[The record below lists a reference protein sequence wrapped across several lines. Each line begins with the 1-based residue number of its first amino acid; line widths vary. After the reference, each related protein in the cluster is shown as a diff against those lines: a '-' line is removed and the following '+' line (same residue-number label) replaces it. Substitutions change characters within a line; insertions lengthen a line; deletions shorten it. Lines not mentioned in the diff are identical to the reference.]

1 MARILLVEDEKM
13 LARYVELELTHEGY
27 EVDVANDGREGL
39 DKALEDKHDLML
51 LDLMLPRLS
60 GIEICRRVRQ
70 HSTKPIIMLTAK
82 DDVSDKVMGLDMGA
96 DDYVTKPFAIEELLA
111 RIRVALKHGERART
125 GADSDGRLSAGP
137 LGVNPRN
144 RQVSFGGE
152 EVALTKTE
160 FDMLAYMVAHQDKV
174 LSRDELLSE
183 VWGYSYAGDTNIV
196 DVYVRYLRQ
205 KLDEKYGV
213 KLLHT
218 VRGVG
223 YLFKYEQ

>member
-96 DDYVTKPFAIEELLA
+96 DDYVTKPFGMMELIARVKAVIRRCAGRGEGVLTLGGIRLDREKHTVEADGKEVVLTFREFELLRYLMEHPEKA
-111 RIRVALKHGERART
+111 FDR
-125 GADSDGRLSAGP
+125 DRL
-137 LGVNPRN
+137 L
-144 RQVSFGGE
+144 
-152 EVALTKTE
+152 
-160 FDMLAYMVAHQDKV
+160 D
-174 LSRDELLSE
+174 E
-183 VWGYSYAGDTNIV
+183 VWGAEYEGGPRTV
-196 DVYVRYLRQ
+196 DMHVQTIRK
-205 KLDEKYGV
+205 KLGKCASQIETIYG
-213 KLLHT
+213 L
-218 VRGVG
+218 G
-223 YLFKYEQ
+223 YKIGEGNNHAQ

>member
-137 LGVNPRN
+137 LVVNPRN

-160 FDMLAYMVAHQDKV
+160 FDMLAYMVAPPGQGAQPGRV
-174 LSRDELLSE
+174 
-183 VWGYSYAGDTNIV
+183 A
-196 DVYVRYLRQ
+196 Q
-205 KLDEKYGV
+205 
-213 KLLHT
+213 
-218 VRGVG
+218 RGVG
-223 YLFKYEQ
+223 LFIRGRHQHSGRVRALSEAEAGREVRRKAAAHGARSGVSV

>member
-137 LGVNPRN
+137 LVVNPRN

>member
-1 MARILLVEDEKM
+1 
-13 LARYVELELTHEGY
+13 
-27 EVDVANDGREGL
+27 
-39 DKALEDKHDLML
+39 ML

-137 LGVNPRN
+137 LVVNPRN

>member
-96 DDYVTKPFAIEELLA
+96 DEYVTKPFAIEELLA

-137 LGVNPRN
+137 LVVNPRN

>member
-125 GADSDGRLSAGP
+125 GADSDGRPSAGP
-137 LGVNPRN
+137 LVVNPRN

-160 FDMLAYMVAHQDKV
+160 FDMLAYMVAHQD
-174 LSRDELLSE
+174 
-183 VWGYSYAGDTNIV
+183 
-196 DVYVRYLRQ
+196 
-205 KLDEKYGV
+205 
-213 KLLHT
+213 
-218 VRGVG
+218 
-223 YLFKYEQ
+223 